1 MQVAS
6 LHDTVR
12 SQVGSFMQSFMFIC
26 STTESNNA
34 FCDGM
39 VEVIDML
46 SDYYEE
52 GTHLYPSIVLF
63 DDPQYLKILP
73 NIHYTFY
80 RGDIEV
86 KQFKQCLKMCAPLA
100 VNGWNIFMQVQGTSM
115 SWGVIT
121 TELRETSLS
130 LSNQILKEKE
140 EGCKVALIS
149 NVGMK
154 TVALVSS
161 GCECE
166 CIVHL
171 SLMNNHLVTSKDLDG
186 FCDCALHNCKVVSDE
201 FKGYFSKIIGTA
213 LQTGHGN
220 LFGVIEETEDVQI
233 PEMLKDGV
241 NLIAEPIDFAYI
253 YSQIDSDVNTGN
265 TVELN
270 SMLKMMS
277 SLAISMMN
285 HDGITLFTDTGKIIG
300 YHYIVDNNVTPKD
313 MIVGGARTKA
323 FYAMVE
329 SGNFKG
335 VFIRKQEGET
345 DFK

>member
-1 MQVAS
+1 MQEVS
-6 LHDTVR
+6 LHDSVR

-34 FCDGM
+34 FCDGI

-80 RGDIEV
+80 QGAIEV

-100 VNGWNIFMQVQGTSM
+100 VNGWNIFMQVRDTSM

-121 TELRETSLS
+121 TELKETSLS
-130 LSNQILKEKE
+130 LTSQILREKE
-140 EGCKVALIS
+140 EICKVALIT

-154 TVALVSS
+154 TVALASS
-161 GCECE
+161 GRECE

-171 SLMNNHLVTSKDLDG
+171 SLMNDHVVTSKDIDD
-186 FCDCALHNCKVVSDE
+186 FCTCALQNCKVDTEE

-220 LFGVIEETEDVQI
+220 LFGIIEDRNDMQI
-233 PEMLKDGV
+233 PNLLKDGV
-241 NLIAEPIDFAYI
+241 NLIDEPLDFASVC
-253 YSQIDSDVNTGN
+253 SQLNSDVNTGN

-277 SLAISMMN
+277 ALAISMMN
-285 HDGITLFTDTGKIIG
+285 HDGITVFTDTGKIVG
-300 YHYIVDNNVTPKD
+300 YHFIVDNNISPKD

-329 SGNFKG
+329 SGLFKG

-345 DFK
+345 IFK

>member
-1 MQVAS
+1 MQEVS

-63 DDPQYLKILP
+63 DDPQYLRILP

-80 RGDIEV
+80 QGAIEL

-100 VNGWNIFMQVQGTSM
+100 VNGWNIFMQVRDTSM

-121 TELRETSLS
+121 TELKETSLS
-130 LSNQILKEKE
+130 LTSQILREKE
-140 EGCKVALIS
+140 EFCKVALIT

-154 TVALVSS
+154 TVAMASS
-161 GCECE
+161 GRECE

-171 SLMNNHLVTSKDLDG
+171 SLMNNHAVTSKDIDD
-186 FCDCALHNCKVVSDE
+186 FCSCALHNCQVHTEE

-220 LFGVIEETEDVQI
+220 LFGIIEERDEMQI
-233 PEMLKDGV
+233 PNLLKDGV
-241 NLIAEPIDFAYI
+241 SLIEEPLDFASV
-253 YSQIDSDVNTGN
+253 YSQLNSDVNTGN

-277 SLAISMMN
+277 ALAISMMN
-285 HDGITLFTDTGKIIG
+285 HDGITVFTDTGKIVG
-300 YHYIVDNNVTPKD
+300 YHFIVDNNVSPKD

-329 SGNFKG
+329 SGLFKG

-345 DFK
+345 IFK